1 MPDAQRPNLNRPP
14 LTVTLSADDAY
25 EVYAALNRDTCLHNN
40 PEAKRKLHELSQR
53 FWIRDDDRFAKVL
66 PGR

>member
-25 EVYAALNRDTCLHNN
+25 EVYAALNREACFHNT
-40 PEAKRKLHELSQR
+40 AAARRKCHELAQR
-53 FWIRDDDRFAKVL
+53 FWVRNDDRFAKGVAK
-66 PGR
+66 